1 MITRRAFLTA
11 LAAVPF
17 VGKLIPQKLD
27 FTEANYRAVVNR
39 QSGIR
44 MRLVKDWYEVSP
56 EDPGGAWVYNHDTGK
71 WTREP
76 FDRKKQIA
84 VFNPNFKV
92 RIQG

>member
-1 MITRRAFLTA
+1 MISRRTFLTA

-17 VGKLIPQKLD
+17 VGKLIPQKLE

-56 EDPGGAWVYNHDTGK
+56 EDPGGAWET
-71 WTREP
+71 EP
-76 FDRKKQIA
+76 RLNRDDDGD
-84 VFNPNFKV
+84 V
-92 RIQG
+92 G